1 MKLYSLLLI
10 VVILLTGC
18 QDDFVLNTY
27 VDNFFHVKKENYY
40 LPVRVRGN
48 TASKKILLY
57 IQGGPGN
64 NTLDFAEVDYPK
76 WRGSLEKDYAIAYY
90 DQLGTGNRI
99 GKFDYEDIT
108 LDNYLQDIHT
118 IATVL
123 NSKYNAEVFLF
134 GHSFGGYLA
143 YAYAI
148 KYKNEGIPAGYI
160 SLHGPATT
168 DSDDIRWV
176 FRWDYLY
183 NLSEKYIAENVYPE
197 FWTEVA
203 NYLNDHPV
211 LETVDEKRQ
220 WNNYVIDAVEKG
232 INVTEDDLP
241 APSLGNYLNVT
252 FTSSYNVLTS
262 NINLKVLDK
271 ISTKLINEAKTFSLN
286 KRLSEIDQPILLITG
301 EYDDICPPEEMDFTL
316 ESITSSNKRL
326 VIIKDAAHD
335 SYLQNPDEFNEAI
348 KNFVNSF

>member
-1 MKLYSLLLI
+1 MKLYTL
-10 VVILLTGC
+10 ILLTAILFTDC
-18 QDDFVLNTY
+18 QDEFTLDAKA
-27 VDNFFHVKKENYY
+27 DNFFHVKRENYY

-99 GKFDYEDIT
+99 GKFDYDDIT

-123 NSKYNAEVFLF
+123 KNKYDADVFLF

-143 YAYAI
+143 YAYAM
-148 KYKNEGIPAGYI
+148 KYKNEGVPVGYI
-160 SLHGPATT
+160 SFHGPATT
-168 DSDDIRWV
+168 DSDNLRWT
-176 FRWDYLY
+176 FRWDYLH
-183 NLSEKYIAENVYPE
+183 NLAEKFNAENVYPE

-203 NYLNDHPV
+203 GYLNDHPV
-211 LETVDEKRQ
+211 LQTDEEKRQ
-220 WNNYVIDAVEKG
+220 WNNYVIASIGKG
-232 INVTEDDLP
+232 VDVSEDDLP
-241 APSLGNYLNVT
+241 VPSVLDYLNVT

-271 ISTKLINEAKTFSLN
+271 VSTKLINEAKAFLLIN
-286 KRLSEIDQPILLITG
+286 KLSEIESPILLITG
-301 EYDDICPPEEMDFTL
+301 EYDDICPSEEMNFTL
-316 ESITSSNKRL
+316 ESIASSNKQL

-335 SYLQNPDEFNEAI
+335 SYLQNPDVFNEAVR
-348 KNFVNSF
+348 NFVNQF